1 MASKSEKMSFVASE
15 WRALND
21 SDRCMWNNEAK
32 NVERLSPSML
42 SEEEKRKQIAKCKS
56 LVKEVS

>member
-15 WRALND
+15 WRALSD

-42 SEEEKRKQIAKCKS
+42 SEEGI
-56 LVKEVS
+56 